1 MDTES
6 SHAQEHDFAQT
17 SWLDI
22 GGFSP
27 SEQSPTLDYQAF
39 GYGVVPLDPSY
50 SVDIPPPYEGLP
62 IAMPPPPSSWPS
74 MLSNQGPFPEP
85 GMSAVPLMQAPPTL
99 APVPTIPAVPRKASI
114 SKAST
119 GKSTTGKS
127 SSGKSS
133 SGKSNSNPTP
143 RRTLTDEDRRRM
155 CLYHEENKTA
165 KQTDIGAL
173 FGVERSTV
181 SKVLRQKDK
190 YLNPDDGSRSPIKRA
205 KGRVPDIEKALS
217 NWARNYQKQG
227 YPLNDEMIREKA
239 LFFASTCGS
248 SDGKEKVLSTS
259 WLEKFKRKYNLMGA
273 RNRKGSWASTKSE
286 SDSPTCLSID
296 SALASA
302 VQSPT
307 LLSPTSPTGFLSP
320 LPLSPVQSN
329 ENIRG
334 ELVQSLAEI
343 ASDYQH
349 THTKSTTSLD
359 TTCSFSAGVT
369 SPTSTFVTESP
380 FTPTSQSL
388 GSSADG
394 NPTRPRSQTFPLS
407 SSDPNLLCPD
417 ENSEHLTKAALRQSL
432 SISEHQPP
440 LEEHHDQKFLP
451 ALDTSANT
459 IKRNRSN
466 PEFKAKSIYP
476 PLFSKSNTVSPVS
489 SPGSPTQDE
498 ARRALELVMNYF
510 KQQPSGLGADDYMTI
525 GKLMERLELA
535 KAQQVTL
542 PGGLTRIDEHDDSP
556 QLNRKRSIHSLG

>member
-1 MDTES
+1 
-6 SHAQEHDFAQT
+6 
-17 SWLDI
+17 
-22 GGFSP
+22 
-27 SEQSPTLDYQAF
+27 
-39 GYGVVPLDPSY
+39 
-50 SVDIPPPYEGLP
+50 
-62 IAMPPPPSSWPS
+62 MPPPPSSWPS

-85 GMSAVPLMQAPPTL
+85 GMPAVPLMQAPPTL
-99 APVPTIPAVPRKASI
+99 APVPTIPAIPRKAST

-119 GKSTTGKS
+119 GKSSTGKS
-127 SSGKSS
+127 STGKSS

-273 RNRKGSWASTKSE
+273 RNRKGSWTSTKSE

-359 TTCSFSAGVT
+359 TTCSFSAGLT

-394 NPTRPRSQTFPLS
+394 NSTRPRSQTFPLS
-407 SSDPNLLCPD
+407 SSDPSLMATD
-417 ENSEHLTKAALRQSL
+417 ENSEHLTKAALRQAL
-432 SISEHQPP
+432 SVSEHQSSPDD
-440 LEEHHDQKFLP
+440 HHDQKILP

>member
-1 MDTES
+1 
-6 SHAQEHDFAQT
+6 
-17 SWLDI
+17 
-22 GGFSP
+22 
-27 SEQSPTLDYQAF
+27 
-39 GYGVVPLDPSY
+39 
-50 SVDIPPPYEGLP
+50 
-62 IAMPPPPSSWPS
+62 
-74 MLSNQGPFPEP
+74 
-85 GMSAVPLMQAPPTL
+85 
-99 APVPTIPAVPRKASI
+99 
-114 SKAST
+114 
-119 GKSTTGKS
+119 
-127 SSGKSS
+127 
-133 SGKSNSNPTP
+133 
-143 RRTLTDEDRRRM
+143 
-155 CLYHEENKTA
+155 
-165 KQTDIGAL
+165 
-173 FGVERSTV
+173 
-181 SKVLRQKDK
+181 
-190 YLNPDDGSRSPIKRA
+190 
-205 KGRVPDIEKALS
+205 
-217 NWARNYQKQG
+217 
-227 YPLNDEMIREKA
+227 MIREKA

-273 RNRKGSWASTKSE
+273 RNRKGSWTSTKSE

-359 TTCSFSAGVT
+359 TTCSFSAGLT

-388 GSSADG
+388 GHY
-394 NPTRPRSQTFPLS
+394 
-407 SSDPNLLCPD
+407 
-417 ENSEHLTKAALRQSL
+417 ENSEHLTKAALRQAL
-432 SISEHQPP
+432 SVSEHQSSPDD
-440 LEEHHDQKFLP
+440 HHDQKILP